1 MRFAP
6 NPIESLNFDLTFPLP
21 LFGMPAASITPM
33 TPPCSPMSDYP
44 QRPPSVIST
53 RCLDSPRPTISR
65 HQSRES
71 LSSSLSGG
79 FRTLIVDD
87 NPINVNILERTLKRH
102 FAHLVSPDI
111 AIACSGNAALLQVS
125 PQPPS
130 PLDENPPP
138 LISPPSPVQE
148 YNESPFD
155 LILLDIDMPDISGI
169 EVADQI
175 RNVHKDYN
183 TAIVAVTTSM
193 KLEQQRTYEQVGMD
207 GAVGKPIDLGVLD
220 RVVTRA
226 LLSRRGNGRARTSSM
241 PPVSKDMIAQ
251 VIAEHRLLDTAPIG
265 RLSASTSDISTAG
278 LTNIEGPLSRR
289 GSFPLSLEELQETAS
304 KVLVD
309 TDVLAERISK
319 ASFFEDIPKVLQD

>member
-1 MRFAP
+1 
-6 NPIESLNFDLTFPLP
+6 
-21 LFGMPAASITPM
+21 
-33 TPPCSPMSDYP
+33 MSDFP

-53 RCLDSPRPTISR
+53 RCLNSPRPTVSR

-71 LSSSLSGG
+71 FSSSLSGG

-102 FAHLVSPDI
+102 FSHLVSPDI
-111 AIACSGNAALLQVS
+111 AIACSGNAALSQVN

-130 PLDENPPP
+130 PRDEKPPP
-138 LISPPSPVQE
+138 LISPPTPVRE
-148 YNESPFD
+148 CSESPFD

-175 RNVHKDYN
+175 RNVHKDHN

-193 KLEQQRTYEQVGMD
+193 KPEQQRTYEQVGMD
-207 GAVGKPIDLGVLD
+207 GAVGKPIDLSVLD

-241 PPVSKDMIAQ
+241 PPFSKDVIAQ

-265 RLSASTSDISTAG
+265 RLSASTSDISTAS
-278 LTNIEGPLSRR
+278 LTKMEGPLSRR
-289 GSFPLSLEELQETAS
+289 GSFPLSLEELEQLQETAS
-304 KVLVD
+304 SKTAVD
-309 TDVLAERISK
+309 TDDLVERISK
-319 ASFFEDIPKVLQD
+319 ASFFEDIPKVIVQD